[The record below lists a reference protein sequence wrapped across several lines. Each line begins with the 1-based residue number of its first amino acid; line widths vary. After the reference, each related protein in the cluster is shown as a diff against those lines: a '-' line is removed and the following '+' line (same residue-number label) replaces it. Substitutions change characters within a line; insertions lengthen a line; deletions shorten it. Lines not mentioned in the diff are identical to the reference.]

1 MSARPE
7 VCVGAVAVRDDRLLM
22 IRRGHG
28 PAGGRWSIPGGRIES
43 GETAAEAV
51 VREVSEETGL
61 TVVCGPFIGWAELI
75 SDEGHFVVLDFEVTP
90 LDVADPEPGDDAAEA
105 AWIDLHEVVELR
117 LADGLA
123 EFLADHDIIEV
134 LT

>member
-1 MSARPE
+1 MAARPE
-7 VCVGAVAVRDDRLLM
+7 VCVGGIAVNDGCLLM

-28 PAGGRWSIPGGRIES
+28 PAGGRWSVPGGRIEA

-51 VREVSEETGL
+51 VREVGEETGL
-61 TVVCGPFIGWAELI
+61 AVVCGPFVGWAEII

-90 LDVADPEPGDDAAEA
+90 LDLADPEPGDDAAEA
-105 AWIDLHEVVELR
+105 AWIELHEVSELR
-117 LADGLA
+117 LVDGLA
-123 EFLADHDIIEV
+123 EFLADHDVIEL